1 MGFIAYYR
9 VSTKK
14 QGDSG
19 LGLDAQRAAVKNYTK
34 DIYKEYVEV
43 ESGKNP
49 KRPRLLAAIEECKK
63 TGHTLLVAKL
73 DRLARNVHFVSALM
87 ESKVPFRCIDMPEA
101 DNFTIH
107 IFAALAEREAKL
119 ISDRT
124 KAALAELKKQG
135 VKLGCPPEKNK
146 IRENRLNRVYV
157 GPDKK
162 SIERLEKFI
171 NDGYKMNELHEMSE
185 IIYGKKVS
193 LATIY
198 NHVNQYVKVKNK

>member
-124 KAALAELKKQG
+124 KAALVEPKKQG

>member
-19 LGLDAQRAAVKNYTK
+19 LGLDAQRAAVKNYTN

-198 NHVNQYVKVKNK
+198 NHVNQYVKVKNN